1 VPGTTTL
8 ARLELR
14 AFRNYELAELE
25 PAPGLTV
32 VTGGN
37 GEGKTNLLE
46 AVAWLATLS
55 SFRGAPSEALVR
67 EGEERAVLR
76 ASVVRTEPD
85 GGARTTLVEAE
96 LTRTGRDRVLVNR
109 SPLKRS
115 RDLLGTLRTTVFS
128 PDDLALVKGGPG
140 ERRRF
145 LDDLLVACAPRHA
158 ATRADLERVL
168 RQRGALLRSSGG
180 RATPDVVTT
189 LDVWDAKLTEVGEAL
204 GRARARLVERLS
216 SLVSSAHAAVAG
228 GGAGEVALGYAP
240 AWQQQGLA
248 TALATARTEDLRRG
262 VSTIGPH
269 RDDLDVSLDGR
280 PARTHASQGEQRSL
294 ALALRL
300 AGHHLVA
307 EVTGTWPVLLLDDV
321 FSELD
326 VARAAALLR
335 ALPAGQVLLTTAVG
349 LPPGATP
356 ELVVG
361 VREGRLLAP
370 AGGSPVGD
378 VG

>member
-14 AFRNYELAELE
+14 GFRNYEAADLE

-55 SFRGAPSEALVR
+55 SFRGAPGEALVR
-67 EGEERAVLR
+67 DGDERAVLR
-76 ASVVRTEPD
+76 AEIR
-85 GGARTTLVEAE
+85 GGTRTTLVEAE
-96 LTRTGRDRVLVNR
+96 LARSGRDRVLVNR
-109 SPLKRS
+109 TPLRRG

-158 ATRADLERVL
+158 ATRADLERIL

-204 GRARARLVERLS
+204 GRARAKLVERLGP
-216 SLVSSAHAAVAG
+216 LVSSAHAAVAG
-228 GGAGEVALGYAP
+228 GEAGAVGLVYEP
-240 AWQQQGLA
+240 AWRHEGLA
-248 TALATARTEDLRRG
+248 AALAATRVEDLRRG
-262 VSTIGPH
+262 VTTVGPH

-280 PARTHASQGEQRSL
+280 AARTHASQGEQRSV

-307 EVTGTWPVLLLDDV
+307 EVTGSWPVLLLDDV

-326 VARAAALLR
+326 VTRAAALVR
-335 ALPAGQVLLTTAVG
+335 ALPEGQALLTTAVG
-349 LPPGATP
+349 LPPGAMP
-356 ELVVG
+356 ELVVR
-361 VREGRLLAP
+361 VREGRLLTAAGDAP
-370 AGGSPVGD
+370 IGD